1 MKLKKNAKFIPM
13 KAKKKVKTKHKAA
26 VDKDIFTLNYFKAMG
41 PLSAAAL
48 ESLSGM
54 CCSSYQKKPPGT
66 IADVTNPEFLS
77 LVIENELARK
87 LCSAAIAKVSS
98 SLYSTIF
105 VKKKKMRNT
114 LF

>member
-26 VDKDIFTLNYFKAMG
+26 TDKDVFTVNYLKAMS

-54 CCSSYQKKPPGT
+54 CCSSYHQKPPGT
-66 IADVTNPEFLS
+66 IADVTNPAFLS

-87 LCSAAIAKVSS
+87 LCSTAIAKVSS
-98 SLYSTIF
+98 GLYSTIF
-105 VKKKKMRNT
+105 VNKM
-114 LF
+114 